1 MKRALYLLLA
11 SSLSFSAFA
20 QNNNDAKARDLY
32 PKAIDLFNAKDYKAT
47 INKLNEIDK
56 LLGKSNART
65 NYLRTKATYAQNDYN
80 AAQNACKAYFES
92 MPKHDK
98 GYSEMAEIKES
109 LMAYFQ
115 AQQKKRQEDAAAWEA
130 QEADRKAREAA
141 EEASR
146 QAQMKAAAERRAA
159 YQSELDAQDKREVE
173 AYANAQKTGTKQAYQ
188 DFIYEFPYGKKVTEA
203 KREMNKKW
211 PAPVRTLKNG
221 KYGYTKDGK
230 FVVKPKY
237 EYATDFNDGLA
248 RVGKDGKY
256 GFVNETGEEIVPL
269 QYTAASSFSYGVA
282 AVKDQ
287 NGDAFFILPSGARLQ
302 DATYLDTKS
311 FKEGLAAAQD
321 ENYLYGFVDPKGK
334 LVVQHKYNTVGWYNE
349 GICAVGKNVN
359 GKTLYGYIDN
369 KGNQLC
375 DFIYDEAKD
384 FQGGVARV
392 KTNGKYGLV
401 DRFGSPITC
410 CDYDYI
416 SEFKADGY
424 ALAKRSNLEVYIDKE
439 GQLWAKVNGKYVTVK
454 F

>member
-1 MKRALYLLLA
+1 MKRSIYLLLA

-32 PKAIDLFNAKDYKAT
+32 PKAMDLYNAKDYKAT

-65 NYLRTKATYAQNDYN
+65 NYLRTKAAYAQNDY
-80 AAQNACKAYFES
+80 ATAQNSCKAYFES

-98 GYSEMAEIKES
+98 GYSEMSVIKES

-159 YQSELDAQDKREVE
+159 FASELEAKDKREAE
-173 AYANAQKTGTKQAYQ
+173 AYANAQKTGTKAAYQ
-188 DFIYEFPYGKKVTEA
+188 EFIYDYPYGKKVADA

-221 KYGYTKDGK
+221 KYGYTANGK

-256 GFVNETGEEIVPL
+256 GFVNENGEEIVPL
-269 QYTAASSFSYGVA
+269 KYTAASSFNYGVA

-287 NGDAFFILPSGARLQ
+287 NGDAYFILPSGARLQ
-302 DATYLDTKS
+302 DASYIDTKS

-321 ENYLYGFVDPKGK
+321 ENYLYGFVNPKGQ
-334 LVVQHKYNTVGWYNE
+334 LIVQHKFNTVGWFNE
-349 GICAVGKNVN
+349 GICAVGKNIN
-359 GKTLYGYIDN
+359 GKTLFGYIDN

>member
-1 MKRALYLLLA
+1 MKRAIYLLLA
-11 SSLSFSAFA
+11 SSLSLSVCA

-32 PKAIDLFNAKDYKAT
+32 PKAMELFNAKDYKAT
-47 INKLNEIDK
+47 INKVNEIDK
-56 LLGKSNART
+56 LLGKTTSRT
-65 NYLRTKATYAQNDYN
+65 SYLRAKAAYAMNDYN
-80 AAQNACKAYFES
+80 VAQNACKAYFES
-92 MPKHDK
+92 MPKQDK
-98 GYSEMAEIKES
+98 GYSEMASIKES

-115 AQQKKRQEDAAAWEA
+115 AEMKKRQEDAAAWEA

-159 YQSELDAQDKREVE
+159 YQTELEARDKREAD
-173 AYANAQKTGTKQAYQ
+173 AYANAQKTGTKAAYQ
-188 DFIYEFPYGKKVTEA
+188 EFIYDYPYGKKVTEA

-221 KYGYTKDGK
+221 KYGYTANGK

-237 EYATDFNDGLA
+237 DQAIDFSEGLA

-256 GFVNETGEEIVPL
+256 GYVNENGDEIIPL
-269 QYTAASSFSYGVA
+269 KYTSASSFTYGVA

-287 NGDAFFILPSGARLQ
+287 NGDAYFILPSGARLQ
-302 DATYLDTKS
+302 DASYIDVKS
-311 FKEGLAAAQD
+311 FKEGLAACQD

-334 LVVQHKYNTVGWYNE
+334 LVVQHKFNAVGWFNE
-349 GICAVGKNVN
+349 GICAVAKNIN

-375 DFIYDEAKD
+375 DFLYDEAKD

>member
-32 PKAIDLFNAKDYKAT
+32 PKAMDLYNAKDYKAT

-65 NYLRTKATYAQNDYN
+65 NYLRTKAAYAQNDYN
-80 AAQNACKAYFES
+80 MAQNSCKAYFES

-98 GYSEMAEIKES
+98 GYSEMSVIKES

-146 QAQMKAAAERRAA
+146 QAQMKAAAERRSA
-159 YQSELDAQDKREVE
+159 YQSELEAKDKREAE
-173 AYANAQKTGTKQAYQ
+173 AYANAQKTGTKAAYQ
-188 DFIYEFPYGKKVTEA
+188 EFIYDYPYGKKVADA

-221 KYGYTKDGK
+221 KYGYTANGK

-237 EYATDFNDGLA
+237 EYATDFSDGLA
-248 RVGKDGKY
+248 RVGKEGKY
-256 GFVNETGEEIVPL
+256 GFVNESGEEVIPMT
-269 QYTAASSFSYGVA
+269 YTQASSFNYGVA

-287 NGDAFFILPSGARLQ
+287 NGDAYFILPSGARLQ
-302 DATYLDTKS
+302 DASYLDTKS
-311 FKEGLAAAQD
+311 FKEGLAACQD
-321 ENYLYGFVDPKGK
+321 ENYLYGFVNPKGQ
-334 LVVQHKYNTVGWYNE
+334 LVVQHKYNTVGWFNE
-349 GICAVGKNVN
+349 GICAVGKNIN
-359 GKTLYGYIDN
+359 GKTLYGYIDS

-375 DFIYDEAKD
+375 DFIYEEAKD

-401 DRFGSPITC
+401 DIFGSPITC

-439 GQLWAKVNGKYVTVK
+439 GQLWAKVSGKYVAVK

>member
-1 MKRALYLLLA
+1 MKRAIYLLLA
-11 SSLSFSAFA
+11 SSLSLSVCA
-20 QNNNDAKARDLY
+20 QNNDAKARELY
-32 PKAIDLFNAKDYKAT
+32 PKAMELFNAKEYKAT
-47 INKLNEIDK
+47 INKVNEIDK
-56 LLGKSNART
+56 LLGKGNART
-65 NYLRTKATYAQNDYN
+65 NYLRTKAAYALNDYN
-80 AAQNACKAYFES
+80 LAQSACKAYFES
-92 MPKHDK
+92 MPKQDK
-98 GYSEMAEIKES
+98 GYSEMVVIKES
-109 LMAYFQ
+109 LMSYFQ
-115 AQQKKRQEDAAAWEA
+115 AQMKKRQEDAAAWEA

-146 QAQMKAAAERRAA
+146 QAQMKAAAEKRAA
-159 YQSELDAQDKREVE
+159 YASELEAKDKREAE
-173 AYANAQKTGTKQAYQ
+173 AYANAQKTGTKAAYQ
-188 DFIYEFPYGKKVTEA
+188 EFIYDYPYGKKVAEA

-211 PAPVRTLKNG
+211 PSPVRTLKNG
-221 KYGYTKDGK
+221 KYGYTANGK

-237 EYATDFNDGLA
+237 EYATDFSDGVA

-256 GFVNETGEEIVPL
+256 GYVNEMGEEVVPL
-269 QYTAASSFSYGVA
+269 QYTAASSFNYGVA

-287 NGDAFFILPSGARLQ
+287 NGDAYFILPSGARLQ

-311 FKEGLAAAQD
+311 FKEGLAACQD
-321 ENYLYGFVDPKGK
+321 ENYLYGFVDNKGR
-334 LVVQHKYNTVGWYNE
+334 LVVQHKYNTVGWFNE
-349 GICAVGKNVN
+349 GICAVGKNIN

-375 DFIYDEAKD
+375 DFLYDEAKD

-439 GQLWAKVNGKYVTVK
+439 GQLWAKVNGKYVAVK